1 MVGITRA
8 LIFGDHHPR
17 HAISMTVNLLALPI
31 KSAKCL
37 GTRIAPLLTSLRGNA
52 QALLHIDPSTLKYG
66 VFKR

>member
-1 MVGITRA
+1 
-8 LIFGDHHPR
+8 
-17 HAISMTVNLLALPI
+17 MTVNLLALPI

-52 QALLHIDPSTLKYG
+52 QALLHIDPSTLEYG